1 MLFRKRRNKKTK
13 SGKRYPSLVS
23 ILIRFI
29 KSLFGIVRN
38 IFIKLYGVVK
48 QKFFKKGK
56 VIKRKQPS
64 TMFFS
69 LAVKN
74 VQKSARDYLI
84 YFFTLAL
91 GVAMFYAF
99 NSIGDQFAAFQIS
112 DRLSYVSF
120 TVGAMAMI
128 SVFVCFIIGFL
139 IVYANRFLL
148 KRRKKEMGIYMT
160 LGMDERDISS
170 LLGLETLVIG
180 LLALIVGLP
189 LGILTSR
196 GLMFLSAKMMNLSM
210 ESAGFFISFKAVL
223 GTVFFFIILFGIVH
237 LFNKK
242 EIRKL
247 NLIDLLKADRENE
260 MLESRTFISLL
271 GFTMSIALMLAGYF
285 TLLFD
290 PLKNLMI
297 DLGLGVLLISVGT
310 IIFFF
315 SISDII
321 FKFMENNKGYYY
333 KGLNMFVIRQLSSK
347 IKSSALSIAVISILI
362 FMSVSTI
369 AIGPILGESSV
380 KGTNESMPYD
390 VGITYNYQETGN
402 KESKVSVVDKL
413 KGHDLS
419 TDNILSEYG
428 ELTIYHSDELKED
441 KFLIDGYKKNKSNE
455 RFGEFYI
462 SIVTLQDYNR
472 SMELQNKKT
481 ITLNENEYALVYNIE
496 EYGDIY
502 EHYAKHNRNPLSLN
516 GHELELKQDSVYKQ
530 TLEIENVLMNNG
542 TIIVPDAVVNGLSPN
557 RTVLNANF
565 KSEDSYTIFTNLVY
579 NIPDDLSWITK
590 KDAFVEVTMGNIL
603 FSYVG
608 LYLGICFLITAGA
621 VLALQQLSQTSD
633 NQKRLILLQKLGVKN
648 KMMIGAMRKQVNVYF
663 TLPIVLALTHSVIL
677 IAFVQKAIT
686 NLTDI
691 QKYQYIGL
699 SFGLVF
705 TIYGFYYISTYLG
718 SRRMVME
725 IISDKK

>member
-56 VIKRKQPS
+56 VIKRKQPG

-271 GFTMSIALMLAGYF
+271 GFTMSIALMLTGYF

-321 FKFMENNKGYYY
+321 FKSMENNKGYYY

-413 KGHDLS
+413 NGHDLS
-419 TDNILSEYG
+419 IDNIVSEYG

-502 EHYAKHNRNPLSLN
+502 VYYAKHNRNPLSLN
-516 GHELELKQDSVYKQ
+516 GHELELKQDGVYKQ

-718 SRRMVME
+718 SRRMIME